1 VFGRS
6 RKEKAKDLFE
16 TGSRA
21 IGTITQVHDTGMTVN
36 DNPRVKMQF
45 RIEPLDG
52 SAPFD
57 AQKTK
62 TVSRVEIP
70 RAGDRYPV
78 WYDAQDHESFAYA
91 TIANDEGRAQIRQ
104 LFGTA
109 AETITG
115 IGGAAAAPAAAAAAD
130 PIEQI
135 RKLDELRAAG
145 IVTDAEFEQK
155 KSELLSQL

>member
-1 VFGRS
+1 MFGKKKR
-6 RKEKAKDLFE
+6 EKAMNLFE

-21 IGTITQVHDTGMTVN
+21 IGTITQVQDTGTTIN
-36 DNPRVKMQF
+36 DNPRVKLLF

-78 WYDAQDHESFAYA
+78 WFDAQDHESFAYA
-91 TIANDEGRAQIRQ
+91 TVANDEGRAQIRQ

-109 AETITG
+109 ADTITG
-115 IGGAAAAPAAAAAAD
+115 IGGALGAPAAPVASD

-135 RKLDELRAAG
+135 RRLDELRSAG
-145 IVTDAEFEQK
+145 ILTDAEFEQK
-155 KSELLSQL
+155 KAELLAEL